1 MIALPLTSRF
11 SVCAAAIAW
20 RCVSTNTYP
29 ALAAQVRSTGLTGS
43 RKSRELRSQNLVPGV
58 LYGVDDDR
66 NVLKTMVTID
76 SKLLMKEIETRGSSF
91 ENTVYELT
99 MEGENGNTKHLVT
112 PRQTQFSS
120 CKLLACFVDPQMIIL
135 LAVTGKPLSVNFLR
149 YIPGNRLRIP
159 IDFVNADQSLDL
171 RRGCYIVRV
180 NKSIECVCDDE
191 VPQSVTLDLSS
202 AQKGDVFRLN
212 ALKLPP
218 KVRPAKTVAPD
229 FVVCVVK
236 SARSSR

>member
-1 MIALPLTSRF
+1 M
-11 SVCAAAIAW
+11 
-20 RCVSTNTYP
+20 
-29 ALAAQVRSTGLTGS
+29 
-43 RKSRELRSQNLVPGV
+43 
-58 LYGVDDDR
+58 
-66 NVLKTMVTID
+66 
-76 SKLLMKEIETRGSSF
+76 
-91 ENTVYELT
+91 
-99 MEGENGNTKHLVT
+99 
-112 PRQTQFSS
+112 
-120 CKLLACFVDPQMIIL
+120 
-135 LAVTGKPLSVNFLR
+135 TGKPLSVNFLR

>member
-1 MIALPLTSRF
+1 MKQS
-11 SVCAAAIAW
+11 
-20 RCVSTNTYP
+20 NH
-29 ALAAQVRSTGLTGS
+29 TGL
-43 RKSRELRSQNLVPGV
+43 
-58 LYGVDDDR
+58 
-66 NVLKTMVTID
+66 
-76 SKLLMKEIETRGSSF
+76 
-91 ENTVYELT
+91 
-99 MEGENGNTKHLVT
+99 
-112 PRQTQFSS
+112 
-120 CKLLACFVDPQMIIL
+120 
-135 LAVTGKPLSVNFLR
+135 VTGNPLAVNFLR

-159 IDFVNADQSLDL
+159 INFVNADQSLDL

-180 NKSIECVCDDE
+180 NKYIECVCDDE
-191 VPQSVTLDLSS
+191 VPQNVTLDLSA